1 MKPEQSEFVEESGRF
16 WESQG
21 MSRTAGRL
29 LGWLMICEPP
39 HQSAAELVSDLEIS
53 TGSVS
58 TQVRVLEQ
66 VAMLERVTFRNDRA
80 TYYQLRDH
88 VWARLMEGEVDRL
101 QHLRKLAASASTCAS
116 DRALR
121 ASYRTRLWSQISSS
135 TNGRTCCLGLPQQL
149 GRPT

>member
-66 VAMLERVTFRNDRA
+66 VAMLERITFSNDRA
-80 TYYQLRDH
+80 TYFRLRDH
-88 VWARLMEGEVDRL
+88 VWARLMEGEMDRL
-101 QHLRKLAASASTCAS
+101 QHLRKLAASAHNVVPIERSERVTEL
-116 DRALR
+116 ALVTEFFIDEWPNLL
-121 ASYRTRLWSQISSS
+121 SRLA
-135 TNGRTCCLGLPQQL
+135 QQL